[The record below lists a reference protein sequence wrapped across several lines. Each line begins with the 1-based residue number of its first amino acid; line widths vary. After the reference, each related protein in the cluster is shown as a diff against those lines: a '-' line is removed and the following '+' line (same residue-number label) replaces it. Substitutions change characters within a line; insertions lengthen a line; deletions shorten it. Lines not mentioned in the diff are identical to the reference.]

1 METEEAMALKLQLF
15 SSPWSFKW
23 LKWNNYI
30 SKWLHGEAADV
41 DLIALADGIA
51 KL

>member
-1 METEEAMALKLQLF
+1 MV
-15 SSPWSFKW
+15 FKW